1 MVGDTSFELVT
12 PSMSPKCS
20 TTELIAPTI
29 HQSARYIKR
38 RIRATYIVNALMLQ
52 DLFAALFKQSQNFP
66 QPAIQAAIIF
76 STSAT
81 RSFK

>member
-1 MVGDTSFELVT
+1 
-12 PSMSPKCS
+12 
-20 TTELIAPTI
+20 
-29 HQSARYIKR
+29 
-38 RIRATYIVNALMLQ
+38 VNALMLQ